1 MPGKAKGKPFVKKDP
16 RAGRP
21 KGVKNKFTTLKEAF
35 VNAFQS
41 VGGED
46 YLVKFAKGNDKNK
59 SAFVKSI
66 ASMLP
71 RDVHV
76 SGAEGEPLIPPEI
89 KFVGV
94 APTEEPPK

>member
-46 YLVKFAKGNDKNK
+46 YLVKFAKAQPLADENEIALQNAYK
-59 SAFVKSI
+59 FVKTT
-66 ASMLP
+66 
-71 RDVHV
+71 
-76 SGAEGEPLIPPEI
+76 
-89 KFVGV
+89 K
-94 APTEEPPK
+94 EELKLREDNNN